1 MIDTEDFADRVGM
14 TRISGAR
21 REMNASQPSLHWR
34 RGWCI
39 AAELNEPSE
48 AFAARLGRRQ
58 SRTIHKARSAN
69 EYATIMLPMP
79 FSRQGKRLPV
89 VC

>member
-1 MIDTEDFADRVGM
+1 MIDNEDFADR
-14 TRISGAR
+14 ISMNHTIGAR
-21 REMNASQPSLHWR
+21 RKMNTSQPSLHWR

-39 AAELNEPSE
+39 AAELNKPSD
-48 AFAARLGRRQ
+48 ACVARLGRRQ
-58 SRTIHKARSAN
+58 SRTINKARSAN